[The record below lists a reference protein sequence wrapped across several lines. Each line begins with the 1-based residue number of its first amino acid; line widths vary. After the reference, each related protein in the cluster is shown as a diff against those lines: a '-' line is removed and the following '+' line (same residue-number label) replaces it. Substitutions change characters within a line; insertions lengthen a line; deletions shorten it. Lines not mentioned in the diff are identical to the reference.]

1 MLLRFIMILLGVNS
15 FNINSFFRFFF
26 KNFSTSSPIFQ
37 IEIAKFRKLFFFI
50 EKSLFIFLNH
60 LNKFLFADI
69 VNISPFFNHTFAN
82 ASFWLLI
89 FSSLLMSILNKK
101 IVGWPAFFRC
111 RKSLHHK
118 FSNVFILETGIEQQK
133 LLFLSF

>member
-101 IVGWPAFFRC
+101 IVYLNGAFYASFFYQSTLKY
-111 RKSLHHK
+111 KSIRN
-118 FSNVFILETGIEQQK
+118 F
-133 LLFLSF
+133 LFHVLN